1 MSNYEQMKEALK
13 QGNADGVKAM
23 VEAALND
30 GATAKE
36 VVDNGLIAG
45 ILELGVLFKNNE
57 VYIPEVLMA
66 ARALHTGLDVVKL
79 VLAEQEVGSKA
90 KIVLG
95 TVKADLHD
103 IGKNLVGIMLEG
115 SGFEVVDLGID
126 VPSEKFVEAVREE
139 KPAILALSALLTT
152 TMPYVKEV
160 IELLKES
167 GLRDSVKV
175 IVGGAPVTQEFA
187 DQIGAD
193 GYAPDAGSATAL
205 ATSLVN

>member
-1 MSNYEQMKEALK
+1 MANYEEMKEALK
-13 QGNADGVKAM
+13 QGNADGVKTM
-23 VEAALND
+23 VEAALNE

-66 ARALHTGLDVVKL
+66 ARALHAGLDVVKP
-79 VLAEQEVGSKA
+79 VLAEQDAGTKS

-126 VPSEKFVEAVREE
+126 VPSDKFVEAVKAE
-139 KPAILALSALLTT
+139 KPEILALSALLTT
-152 TMPYVKEV
+152 TMPYLKEV
-160 IELLKES
+160 ITLLEEA

-205 ATSLVN
+205 AKSLV